1 MNIYNSFKKV
11 VEENISQECRLKDV
25 DETRNYFVEEI
36 EQNELR
42 SRKLK
47 KKKLYTTPNSIEH
60 SYFRFCNYRMDSI
73 SLFASLFGIHMD
85 ITSSAIGLNICVTAA
100 AIKKN

>member
-1 MNIYNSFKKV
+1 M

-25 DETRNYFVEEI
+25 DETRNYFLEEI

-42 SRKLK
+42 SIKL

-60 SYFRFCNYRMDSI
+60 SYFRFCNYRMDSL
-73 SLFASLFGIHMD
+73 SPFASLLGIPMD

-100 AIKKN
+100 AIKNN